1 MSRSPTPQLSHSHPL
16 ARIPGAIPDMIQ
28 AASAFFL
35 SRTGSHLYLRD
46 KRPESRRPLVYDLAT
61 PEYTAAVAMF
71 QNVDIYANAV
81 RLF

>member
-1 MSRSPTPQLSHSHPL
+1 
-16 ARIPGAIPDMIQ
+16 MIQ

-46 KRPESRRPLVYDLAT
+46 RRPQSHRPLVYDLAT
-61 PEYTAAVAMF
+61 AEYTAAVAMF

-81 RLF
+81 RVPQFERYDGVSITVSD